1 MAIEIPNTT
10 KLLVDTCVWD
20 TRPNVGV
27 IGAISRVVTLL
38 QTALAL
44 HIFHEDLL
52 IGAQIIHLFIFV
64 LLPNFVL
71 AELATKSLL
80 FCLTA
85 TPPHLAAE
93 LRMMSAA

>member
-10 KLLVDTCVWD
+10 KLLVDTCVRD

-27 IGAISRVVTLL
+27 IGAIGRVVTLL

-44 HIFHEDLL
+44 YIFHEDLL
-52 IGAQIIHLFIFV
+52 ICAQIIHLFIFV

-71 AELATKSLL
+71 AELAT
-80 FCLTA
+80 
-85 TPPHLAAE
+85 
-93 LRMMSAA
+93 